1 NASHLFLASLA
12 DLTIE
17 KTYHPSTVIGNKR
30 VPAYFEYNVLSAID
44 VQVIEVETSE
54 ILYSESIEGE
64 FNQGSRARLDTR
76 SERALVLNSLD
87 NCFEDMRPRIQESL
101 PLRTVIIAM
110 RGNREI
116 ALIPAGHDYGVQVGA
131 RFDILFSITQRTA
144 VGNRTFTDT
153 VGELEIFSVH
163 TDTAWGMIS
172 GNEDKIKIGSPVRLK
187 PQPISNWRSMERWF
201 NRNFTNIE

>member
-30 VPAYFEYNVLSAID
+30 VPAYYEYNVLSAID
-44 VQVIEVETSE
+44 VQVIEVETAE
-54 ILYSESIEGE
+54 IVYSESIEGV
-64 FNQGSRARLDTR
+64 FNQGSRVQLDSR
-76 SERALVLNSLD
+76 SERSLVLKSLE
-87 NCFEDMRPRIQESL
+87 NCFEDMRPRIQQSL

-116 ALIPAGHDYGVQVGA
+116 ALIPAGRNYGVQTGA
-131 RFDILFSITQRTA
+131 RFDILSSITQRTA
-144 VGNRTFTDT
+144 VGNRTFTET

-163 TDTAWGMIS
+163 ADTAWGMIS
-172 GNEDKIKIGSPVRLK
+172 GNEDKIKIGSAVRLK
-187 PQPISNWRSMERWF
+187 PQPISSWRSVERWF
-201 NRNFTNIE
+201 NRNFTSIN